1 MIDQGCIV
9 SSLKGH
15 DTGRIYVVV
24 KVDGEFALVVDGK
37 YRLLQNPKKK
47 RIKHLHDLHE
57 NYENFGKKLESNKLY
72 DFEIQKILSCILH
85 KDWNNY
91 FKKRRF
97 YAKIRLFG
105 NRRGCNRSFT

>member
-1 MIDQGCIV
+1 MIEQGCVI

-15 DTGRIYVVV
+15 DKGRIYVVV
-24 KVDGEFALVVDGK
+24 KVENEFAFVVDGK

-47 RIKHLHDLHE
+47 RIKHLQDMHVVF
-57 NYENFGKKLESNKLY
+57 ENFNEKFKAIKLY
-72 DFEIQKILSCILH
+72 DFEIKKFLSGILH

-105 NRRGCNRSFT
+105 NRRGCDRSFT

>member
-1 MIDQGCIV
+1 MIEQGCIV
-9 SSLKGH
+9 SSLRGH
-15 DTGRIYVVV
+15 DTGRIYLVI
-24 KVDGEFALVVDGK
+24 KVEGEFAYVVDGD

-47 RIKHLHDLHE
+47 RIKHLHDLHS
-57 NYENFGKKLESNKLY
+57 NFLNFEKKFSAGKLY
-72 DFEIQKILSCILH
+72 DFEIKKFLSVILH
-85 KDWNNY
+85 KNWNNY

>member
-1 MIDQGCIV
+1 MIEQGCIV

-24 KVDGEFALVVDGK
+24 KVEGEFAYVVDGK
-37 YRLLQNPKKK
+37 YRLLNNSKKK
-47 RIKHLHDLHE
+47 RLKHLHDMHE
-57 NYENFGKKLESNKLY
+57 AFEGFQEKLNANKLY
-72 DFEIQKILSCILH
+72 DFEIQKRILGILH
-85 KDWNNY
+85 KNWNNY